1 MTLQRYYASQAES
14 PALAR
19 ASINDRYGGAMRYDR
34 SWAVAGIESIRTSG
48 RCITQGS
55 HRGGER
61 LLRIVVQPLSAG
73 ASLTLN
79 DPEPPV
85 DVPDS

>member
-48 RCITQGS
+48 RSITRGS

-79 DPEPPV
+79 DPLQSI
-85 DVPDS
+85 DLAQS